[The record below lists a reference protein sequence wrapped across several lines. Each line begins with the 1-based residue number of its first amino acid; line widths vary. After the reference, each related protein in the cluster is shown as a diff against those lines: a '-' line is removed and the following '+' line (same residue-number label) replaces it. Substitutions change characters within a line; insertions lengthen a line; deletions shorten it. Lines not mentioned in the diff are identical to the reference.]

1 MFNLIS
7 WHIGLICLI
16 IGIPMLIPGIGILLW
31 LLLPVCG
38 LCILFGAISS
48 SDSGRNFCV
57 LVFVMIIL
65 RMSVTG
71 GMA

>member
-7 WHIGLICLI
+7 WLIGLICLI
-16 IGIPMLIPGIGILLW
+16 LGIPMLFPGIGILLW

-38 LCILFGAISS
+38 LGILIGAISS

-57 LVFVMIIL
+57 LVFVLIIL

-71 GMA
+71 GKA